1 MKEEGVRG
9 QTWNGWLYMSQSSQ
23 NLTTTWLGSNLPLPA
38 FLIAKWKDLT
48 IDGCCHYLDMVVRI
62 WQHVSVATQ
71 SIHRNPRETP
81 KCCYCS
87 FSPPSLPTTLPFQLP
102 IEMERRT
109 AAGTSGWQSEL
120 ESLLIESKL
129 PTVFLPAASSKLLRV
144 PLGMLQGCQVGWQL
158 SLYEDNENIKFS
170 PAQNYQQE
178 CQIQCP
184 KWPKCFKKYSS

>member
-1 MKEEGVRG
+1 MHKKEKF
-9 QTWNGWLYMSQSSQ
+9 S
-23 NLTTTWLGSNLPLPA
+23 
-38 FLIAKWKDLT
+38 
-48 IDGCCHYLDMVVRI
+48 
-62 WQHVSVATQ
+62 TQ
-71 SIHRNPRETP
+71 SIHRNPRETL

-109 AAGTSGWQSEL
+109 AGTSGWQSEL

-158 SLYEDNENIKFS
+158 SLCQEDEEIKSS
-170 PAQNYQQE
+170 PAQVPLV
-178 CQIQCP
+178 QIDLTGMSNIPINSTVP
-184 KWPKCFKKYSS
+184 KLSNTATVAWRQINHEHTLWVNREAGLSNLCVL